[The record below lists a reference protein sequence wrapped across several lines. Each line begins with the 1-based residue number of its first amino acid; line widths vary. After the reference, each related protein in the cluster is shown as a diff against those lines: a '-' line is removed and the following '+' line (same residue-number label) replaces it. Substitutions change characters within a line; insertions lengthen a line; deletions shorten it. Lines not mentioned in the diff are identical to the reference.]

1 MKETDLMHVIQAEL
15 CRDPMV
21 RLFRNNVG
29 NGWVGADVTT
39 TYAPLLRETARGAA
53 GILTVLAAA
62 RRIQFGLGVGTSDL
76 IGLRSIEI
84 TPDIVGRR
92 IATFVAV
99 EAKGSHSRTT
109 EEQKTFIEVVNSL
122 GGRAGLARSVDDARE
137 VLTRPAK

>member
-1 MKETDLMHVIQAEL
+1 MHMIQAEL

-29 NGWVGADVTT
+29 NGFVG
-39 TYAPLLRETARGAA
+39 REVSFPSLNCQGFV
-53 GILTVLAAA
+53 VLDSP
-62 RRIQFGLGVGTSDL
+62 RRVQFGLGGGTSDL

-84 TPDIVGRR
+84 TPDMVGKR

-99 EAKGSHSRTT
+99 EAKGPRARTT
-109 EEQKTFIEVVNSL
+109 DQQKTFIEVVNSL

-137 VLTRPAK
+137 VLTRSTN